1 MPELPPSQDAFA
13 TTGPAFMVTVRQ
25 SITALY
31 EEAQRSA
38 VEGAP
43 MLAVLQSDAV
53 EQDSLPD
60 RTDTDNTIPL
70 PATAIAARFDE
81 LRRLADL
88 EAGDRPSDRPAG
100 PETSL
105 DIKNDPFAAI
115 DLSAGFGA
123 AARGADDDDA
133 NDNHDDELGA
143 PRTDNPPTIPVVDM
157 PATGFGA
164 ASEDTGEP
172 AHEEPSDAKPAAQ
185 ATVSTEIEPA
195 VKPGIETGTALPEEP
210 PAPASNHTGDDL
222 DIADI
227 HTLVREAWEDET
239 ALGDIA
245 SPQAVEAEGVEAE
258 DAEPEAA
265 GRVAYGHAE
274 TPDMTAVGNIE
285 AAMQEIAAAV
295 VQSADSS
302 QAIDVEAMKR
312 EIIAAM
318 RSELQ
323 AVVDSDL
330 KSVIKTA
337 VAEAM
342 SDMPTAE
349 KTAQKTSQKT
359 TPGTSAKQAA
369 KVAAKAA
376 AKTAPKKAA
385 AKKKAAPKASTKTAN
400 GKATD
405 DSES

>member
-1 MPELPPSQDAFA
+1 MPELAPSQDAFA
-13 TTGPAFMVTVRQ
+13 TTGPAFMATVRQ

-53 EQDSLPD
+53 ELDSLPD
-60 RTDTDNTIPL
+60 RTDMDNTIPL

-164 ASEDTGEP
+164 ASEDAGEP
-172 AHEEPSDAKPAAQ
+172 GHEEPGDAKPATQ
-185 ATVSTEIEPA
+185 ATVSTE
-195 VKPGIETGTALPEEP
+195 IETGTALPEEP

-245 SPQAVEAEGVEAE
+245 SPQAVEAEGAEAE

-265 GRVAYGHAE
+265 GRVANGHAE

-285 AAMQEIAAAV
+285 TAMQEIAAAV

-342 SDMPTAE
+342 ADMPTAE
-349 KTAQKTSQKT
+349 KTAQKTAQKTGQKT
-359 TPGTSAKQAA
+359 TPGTSAKKAA
-369 KVAAKAA
+369 KGAAKAA

-385 AKKKAAPKASTKTAN
+385 AKKKAAPKASTKKAN
-400 GKATD
+400 GKAAD